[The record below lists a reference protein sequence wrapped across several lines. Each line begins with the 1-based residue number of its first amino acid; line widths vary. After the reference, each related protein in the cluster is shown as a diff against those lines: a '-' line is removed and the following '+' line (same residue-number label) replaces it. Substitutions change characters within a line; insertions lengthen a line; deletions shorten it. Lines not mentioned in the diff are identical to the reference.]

1 MKYYSYQMLVDGRW
15 TGDAWVNRRLSR
27 EDADKMMAAHV
38 EHPDGPISDV
48 RVVEQ
53 ETDASRLTAP
63 VVIQSEDD
71 DVKLRAA
78 NAMVNGLEKLGVVC
92 VDCKLESIESQIVLT
107 FAQKEEEQ

>member
-27 EDADKMMAAHV
+27 EDADKMVAAHV

-53 ETDASRLTAP
+53 ETDASRLTEP
-63 VVIQSEDD
+63 VVIQTEDD
-71 DVKLRAA
+71 GMMLLAA
-78 NAMVNGLEKLGVVC
+78 HAMVNGLEQNGVVC
-92 VDCKLESIESQIVLT
+92 VDCKLEDCGRRIVLT
-107 FAQKEEEQ
+107 FAEKEEQQ